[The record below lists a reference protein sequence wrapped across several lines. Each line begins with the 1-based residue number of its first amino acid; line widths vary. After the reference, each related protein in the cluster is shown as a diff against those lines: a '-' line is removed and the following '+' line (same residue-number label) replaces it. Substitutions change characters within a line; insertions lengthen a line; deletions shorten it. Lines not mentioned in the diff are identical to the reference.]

1 MDAATAGGGFGLGMW
16 WSRWLL
22 GLGCLSFLLS
32 CFLFFFSVFVWSFT
46 LLLHHLTHPRLPTIP
61 SLFVLVACPPRI
73 HHHKPRQRSSCVFF
87 SAYRRPTE
95 TTYLLPACLPVCLD
109 VCLSAGLSAPMVG
122 PSPRDGFVCPAPP
135 PPACAELLMLG
146 TFSWLE

>member
-1 MDAATAGGGFGLGMW
+1 MPRRLVVVLGWACGGLGGFW
-16 WSRWLL
+16 AWVVCPFC
-22 GLGCLSFLLS
+22 CLVSFS
-32 CFLFFFSVFVWSFT
+32 FSVFVWSFT